1 MSKTSIKKQL
11 KPRCLT
17 SHIQNVM
24 KLNFASS
31 QKLTIFA
38 LVNQQRG
45 LPRESAFSIFRL
57 KVNLDTSS
65 KHKVG
70 IRMIAYLDCIRI
82 PTTYT
87 KWSIQIPY
95 LLYATQWESKPNLQG

>member
-1 MSKTSIKKQL
+1 MSKISIKKQL
-11 KPRCLT
+11 NFNGLT
-17 SHIQNVM
+17 SHIQDIM
-24 KLNFASS
+24 KLNFVISP
-31 QKLTIFA
+31 KMTIFA
-38 LVNQQRG
+38 AVNRLLG
-45 LPRESAFSIFRL
+45 LPRESAFSLFRL

>member
-1 MSKTSIKKQL
+1 MSKIRIKKQL
-11 KPRCLT
+11 KFKCLT

-24 KLNFASS
+24 KINFVSS
-31 QKLTIFA
+31 PKKHIFA
-38 LVNQQRG
+38 IVNQQYG
-45 LPRESAFSIFRL
+45 LPRESAFSLFRL